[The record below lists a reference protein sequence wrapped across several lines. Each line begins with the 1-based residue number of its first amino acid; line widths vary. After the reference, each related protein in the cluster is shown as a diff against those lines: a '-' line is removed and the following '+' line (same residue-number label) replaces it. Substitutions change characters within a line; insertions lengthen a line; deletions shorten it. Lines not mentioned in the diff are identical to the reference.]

1 MVPSPKTSDLRIL
14 SGSDYIYLDWPVPT
28 DGWSTDFYI
37 SIDDTNSTFDDE
49 FDNSTK
55 SVDILSSNVGKYQSS
70 IVPPFNVSNLLPEHQ
85 YQIVIT
91 TSLNDKWKTTLTMND
106 VFTTANNSKLPEEII
121 GVSFEY

>member
-1 MVPSPKTSDLRIL
+1 MVPSPRTSDLRIL

-55 SVDILSSNVGKYQSS
+55 SVDILSSNVGKSS

>member
-1 MVPSPKTSDLRIL
+1 MPSPKTSDLRIL

-49 FDNSTK
+49 FDNLTK
-55 SVDILSSNVGKYQSS
+55 IVDILSSNVGKSS